1 MPSYEEESHACLK
14 FRRGKGSHFHPYWHA
29 EELLADGRGLLVPF
43 GDSPSISR
51 AVCDLLRNETT
62 HHAIRKNAY
71 LMGEHS
77 AQTAKRIEP
86 PTLDQQ
92 RHRTPPVGGRVEL
105 QQERSVFLP

>member
-1 MPSYEEESHACLK
+1 
-14 FRRGKGSHFHPYWHA
+14 
-29 EELLADGRGLLVPF
+29 
-43 GDSPSISR
+43 
-51 AVCDLLRNETT
+51 
-62 HHAIRKNAY
+62 
-71 LMGEHS
+71 LMDEHS

>member
-1 MPSYEEESHACLK
+1 
-14 FRRGKGSHFHPYWHA
+14 
-29 EELLADGRGLLVPF
+29 
-43 GDSPSISR
+43 
-51 AVCDLLRNETT
+51 
-62 HHAIRKNAY
+62 

-92 RHRTPPVGGRVEL
+92 RHRKPVPVGGRVEL